1 MKNIPQVNEKV
12 LELVQT
18 VAKEPAVADA
28 LKLIADQTENPLDR
42 KSVV

>member
-28 LKLIADQTENPLDR
+28 LKRCRN
-42 KSVV
+42 KSSSAK